1 MGKPEAAHD
10 HGGVPP
16 IVWKVL
22 IPAAS
27 GGAVYLVSNLTR
39 QSQEWSLLLS
49 VFVGGVALVVQF
61 LIDFDRGLRDVQK
74 RFELYTSS
82 LDDTVWQAFRK
93 INAATEMYSTIE
105 ASPVGSPIRQLIQDV
120 HGLTTASPHIALR
133 LARSEIDR
141 LAHLLREISEGQA
154 TYDGEDQDWLLAL
167 ANGAKESI
175 DATSTTAVD
184 GGGAT
189 YQDNFWTSS
198 LGQRY
203 LGAQRDAANRG
214 VIIRRL
220 FILNPPSLAVDPE
233 FQKIYRMQ
241 TEVHISARILDP
253 SKIPTRRISS
263 LFDFIL
269 FDDLM
274 SYEAIA
280 ATRLDPSVKPCIIST
295 QLIARQHHVRERR
308 DLFDELWS
316 FGRELD

>member
-1 MGKPEAAHD
+1 M
-10 HGGVPP
+10 PP
-16 IVWKVL
+16 ILWKVI
-22 IPAAS
+22 IPAVS
-27 GGAVYLVSNLTR
+27 GGAVYLVSNLAH

-49 VFVGGVALVVQF
+49 TFVGGVALVIQF
-61 LIDFDRGLRDVQK
+61 LIDLDHSLRDVQG
-74 RFELYTSS
+74 RFDRYTST

-93 INAATEMYSTIE
+93 INAATEIYSSIE
-105 ASPVGSPIRQLIQDV
+105 ASPVGSPITRLIHGV
-120 HGLTTASPHIALR
+120 HGFTSSSPDLALR

-141 LAHLLREISEGQA
+141 LGHFLREISDGQA

-167 ANGAKESI
+167 ANGATKSI

-189 YQDNFWTSS
+189 YHDNFWTSS

-220 FILNPPSLAVDPE
+220 FILSPPSFAADPGL
-233 FQKIYRMQ
+233 QKIYQMQ
-241 TEVHISARILDP
+241 TEVHISVRILDP
-253 SKIPTRRISS
+253 SKIPARRISS

-274 SYEAIA
+274 SYEAIP
-280 ATRLDPSVKPCIIST
+280 ATRLDPSIKPCIVST
-295 QLIARQHHVRERR
+295 QLIARERHIRERR

-316 FGRELD
+316 LGRELD